1 MPCRIPLCA
10 LLAFAITATAS
21 CGLSGDTSIDLL
33 PPNTLTDSGGEDAS
47 LPDSQGAG
55 AAGGGEAAAN
65 LCIHR
70 VCEEPTPFCDPGVGA
85 CVGCRNANDCDDS
98 APYCEPD
105 SKQCVECLKDANC
118 QNGHC
123 DASKFACD

>member
-1 MPCRIPLCA
+1 MPYRIALCV

-21 CGLSGDTSIDLL
+21 CGLGGNTSIDLL
-33 PPNTLTDSGGEDAS
+33 PPEALTDSGGADAI
-47 LPDSQGAG
+47 LPDSQG
-55 AAGGGEAAAN
+55 EAAAS
-65 LCIHR
+65 LCNHR
-70 VCEEPTPFCDPGVGA
+70 VCEEPTPFCDPGAGA

-98 APYCEPD
+98 TPYCEPD

-123 DASKFACD
+123 DTSKFACD